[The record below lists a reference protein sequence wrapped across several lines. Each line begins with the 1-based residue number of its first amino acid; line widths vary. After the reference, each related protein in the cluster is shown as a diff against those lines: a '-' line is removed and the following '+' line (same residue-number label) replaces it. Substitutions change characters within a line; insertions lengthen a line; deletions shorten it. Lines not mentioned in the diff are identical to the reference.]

1 MRMTRANYKG
11 DNNVFLVGYY
21 MQEQT
26 IIMRSYGYNDNLMVS
41 SLGYLQMPVPSAHAL
56 KPLDSSLD
64 HNKTSLRVDDSVEK
78 SEQCLLLWCKPC
90 LC

>member
-1 MRMTRANYKG
+1 MTRDNYKS
-11 DNNVFLVGYY
+11 DDNVFLVGYY
-21 MQEQT
+21 MQEQA

-64 HNKTSLRVDDSVEK
+64 HGKTSLRVDDSIEK
-78 SEQCLLLWCKPC
+78 SEQCLLLLWYKPC

>member
-1 MRMTRANYKG
+1 
-11 DNNVFLVGYY
+11 
-21 MQEQT
+21 
-26 IIMRSYGYNDNLMVS
+26 MVS

>member
-1 MRMTRANYKG
+1 MAN
-11 DNNVFLVGYY
+11 
-21 MQEQT
+21 
-26 IIMRSYGYNDNLMVS
+26 NDNLMVS